1 MRKFAAYAAGAAM
14 AVLASLPGAADARTI
29 TDVLDRKVDVPD
41 RVDRVL
47 LGFYFED
54 FYAIAG
60 PKAYDRVVAISKGA
74 WHGWRNLQWQAY
86 EKTTPR
92 INKLTDVGEVYAGTF
107 SIETAIAAR
116 PDVAIIAEWQ
126 FTGMGDAV
134 DKLQAAGIPVV
145 VADYNAQTVEKHVKS
160 TLMIGDV
167 MGTPDRAKE
176 LADLYASAVAD
187 VQKRVR
193 AAGGTAKRVYV
204 ELGNKSADTYGNSYT
219 NHMWGAAIGLAG
231 GRNIALGQIAK
242 WAPLNPEY
250 VLATDPEVVF
260 IAGSGWVGR
269 NQAVLMGPGVDP
281 ATTHDRLRPYLARP
295 GWTDMTAVKNRQVHA
310 VYHGGARTLYDFTFL
325 QYIAKT
331 LYPDA
336 FRDVDPDANL
346 KAFFR
351 KYLPIRAEGTYWT
364 RMPKP

>member
-14 AVLASLPGAADARTI
+14 AVLASLPGAADARTV

-92 INKLTDVGEVYAGTF
+92 INELTDVGEVYAGTF
-107 SIETAIAAR
+107 SIEKAIAAR

-126 FTGMGDAV
+126 YSTMGDAV

-167 MGTPDRAKE
+167 MGTQDRAKM
-176 LADLYASAVAD
+176 LADEYAAAVAD
-187 VQKRVR
+187 VMARVN
-193 AAGGTAKRVYV
+193 ASKTAPKRVYV
-204 ELGNKSADTYGNSYT
+204 ELGNKSAETYGNSYT
-219 NHMWGAAIGLAG
+219 NHMWGAAIGIAG
-231 GRNIALGQIAK
+231 GQNIALGQIAK

-269 NQAVLMGPGVDP
+269 DKAVLMGPGVDP
-281 ATTHDRLRPYLARP
+281 AKTHDRLRPYVSRP
-295 GWTDMTAVKNRQVHA
+295 GWANMTAVKNGQVHA
-310 VYHGGARTLYDFTFL
+310 IYHGGARTLYDFAYL
-325 QYIAKT
+325 QYMGKI
-331 LYPDA
+331 LHPEA
-336 FRDVDPDANL
+336 FRDVDPAANL
-346 KAFFR
+346 QAFFR
-351 KYLPIRAEGTYWT
+351 KYLPIRAEGAYWT
-364 RMPKP
+364 RMPTN